1 MRSSAYE
8 GCQLERASPPEFS
21 FFLKASRLFPFR
33 FPSEVCRRGCARPPA
48 RAARAR
54 TRCIRWRVVTTS
66 SARPSPP
73 AASRARTPAAA
84 RVRGSRRCYAPL
96 AFETAQRY
104 FLTMTD
110 KQAVIDALNRLPE
123 VASLEEITEELHI
136 MASIRRGR
144 ADIAAGR
151 SKPHEQVEQ
160 LVDSWATAWTS
171 R

>member
-1 MRSSAYE
+1 MR
-8 GCQLERASPPEFS
+8 C
-21 FFLKASRLFPFR
+21 
-33 FPSEVCRRGCARPPA
+33 SEPA
-48 RAARAR
+48 RFAELG
-54 TRCIRWRVVTTS
+54 VV
-66 SARPSPP
+66 
-73 AASRARTPAAA
+73 
-84 RVRGSRRCYAPL
+84 RRCYALL
-96 AFETAQRY
+96 AFGTAQRY

-151 SKPHEQVEQ
+151 SKPHEEVEQ